1 MAGGRGGRGNGRGG
15 RGGRGGNNGR
25 RVVQVVSPQ
34 PGAKNKTG
42 GAKTL
47 DARFTAMNKR
57 RAEQVQRGTTARYAA
72 TMAKRTGQSP
82 KKFAVSTRTR
92 RPNSD
97 ASTRDLKIELHVGS
111 RRILPVETTLTPR
124 DPP

>member
-47 DARFTAMNKR
+47 DARFTALNKR
-57 RAEQVQRGTTARYAA
+57 RAEQVQRDTTARYAA
-72 TMAKRTGQSP
+72 TMAKRTGQSA

-97 ASTRDLKIELHVGS
+97 ASTRDNS
-111 RRILPVETTLTPR
+111 ARI
-124 DPP
+124 

>member
-15 RGGRGGNNGR
+15 RGGGGGNNGR

-47 DARFTAMNKR
+47 DARFTALNKR
-57 RAEQVQRGTTARYAA
+57 RAEQVQRGPSLVPVSYTHLTLPTTPY
-72 TMAKRTGQSP
+72 
-82 KKFAVSTRTR
+82 V
-92 RPNSD
+92 
-97 ASTRDLKIELHVGS
+97 
-111 RRILPVETTLTPR
+111 
-124 DPP
+124 

>member
-47 DARFTAMNKR
+47 DARFTALNKR

-72 TMAKRTGQSP
+72 TMAKRTGQSA

-92 RPNSD
+92 RPNR
-97 ASTRDLKIELHVGS
+97 TRRLGATRHGS
-111 RRILPVETTLTPR
+111 EN
-124 DPP
+124 

>member
-15 RGGRGGNNGR
+15 RGGRGGGVGNNGR

-47 DARFTAMNKR
+47 DARFTALNKR

-72 TMAKRTGQSP
+72 TMAKRTGQSA

-92 RPNSD
+92 RPNSN
-97 ASTRDLKIELHVGS
+97 ASTPGNS
-111 RRILPVETTLTPR
+111 ARI
-124 DPP
+124 

>member
-15 RGGRGGNNGR
+15 RGGGGGNNGR

-47 DARFTAMNKR
+47 DARFTALNKR

-72 TMAKRTGQSP
+72 TMAKRTGQSA

-97 ASTRDLKIELHVGS
+97 ASTRDNS
-111 RRILPVETTLTPR
+111 ARI
-124 DPP
+124 

>member
-1 MAGGRGGRGNGRGG
+1 MGG
-15 RGGRGGNNGR
+15 GGNNGR

-47 DARFTAMNKR
+47 DARFTALNKR

-72 TMAKRTGQSP
+72 TMAKRTGQSA

-92 RPNSD
+92 RPNSN
-97 ASTRDLKIELHVGS
+97 ASTRGNS
-111 RRILPVETTLTPR
+111 ARI
-124 DPP
+124 